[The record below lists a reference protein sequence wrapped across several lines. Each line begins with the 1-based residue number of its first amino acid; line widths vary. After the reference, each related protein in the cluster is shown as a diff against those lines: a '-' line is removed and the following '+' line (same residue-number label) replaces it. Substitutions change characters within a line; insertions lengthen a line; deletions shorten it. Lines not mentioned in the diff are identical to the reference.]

1 MVAVKAH
8 QADAFLSALDR
19 VPAAVLFYGG
29 DAGLV
34 SERAASLARRLAER
48 EGGEIIR
55 LDDADLETE
64 PDRIAVELQTIAMFG
79 GRKVVRALAGRRVNA
94 NALKALVE
102 TGKLEGF
109 LIVEAGNLRPDESM
123 RALFEKSPAAAAVA
137 CFPDEARDLDAM
149 VGAVLAGE
157 RLQITPEAKR
167 LLIANLGADRGLSR
181 AEVEKLVLFVRGK
194 TIIDESDV
202 ETAVGDAAEIA
213 LDRVVMAAASGRAAD
228 AVRELSRSVG
238 GGESAQALIAAVQ
251 RHFLRLH
258 RLRAAHDSGR
268 SLEEAMQSL
277 RPPLHFRQKTAVES
291 QCRAWSL
298 PQLTA
303 ALTAIAEAAEAARR
317 NSAMEDT
324 LAEHLLL
331 QLGTLTRAGKA

>member
-34 SERAASLARRLAER
+34 SERAACLARRLAER

-109 LIVEAGNLRPDESM
+109 LIVEAGNLRPDEAM
-123 RALFEKSPAAAAVA
+123 RALFEKSAGAAAVA

-149 VGAVLAGE
+149 VGSVLAGE

-167 LLIANLGADRGLSR
+167 LLVANLGADRALSR
-181 AEVEKLVLFVRGK
+181 AEVEKLVLFARGK
-194 TIIDESDV
+194 AIIEESDV

-213 LDRVVMAAASGRAAD
+213 LDRVVMAAASGRAGD
-228 AVRELSRSVG
+228 AVRELGRSIG

-258 RLRAAHDSGR
+258 RLRAAHDGGR
-268 SLEEAMQSL
+268 SLEEAIQSL
-277 RPPLHFRQKTAVES
+277 RPPLHFRQKAAVES

-298 PQLTA
+298 LQLTA
-303 ALTAIAEAAEAARR
+303 ALASIAEAAEAARR
-317 NSAMEDT
+317 NSAMEEV

-331 QLGTLTRAGKA
+331 QLGALARPHKA